1 MIFNFNPKLFL
12 TEFSITGLSK
22 QQRKKRTKKEQR
34 KQVSSQ
40 TATSDG
46 NQSGSETNENAT
58 DELTYI
64 DTLPEHL
71 KLVEVTSNIWG
82 TKFKIHGLA
91 KAMIPANLGMV
102 TYKTSLLHLQPRQ
115 MTLVITELRD
125 DFPIL
130 PDPSFNPNIFS
141 EDEDE
146 FNVKSVRNK
155 PPKSR
160 DPVPHCSNS
169 GHPPIAPMTPRP
181 KNRYASPHHSAPRS
195 SLSYASNSHLN
206 SSNSSAS
213 TSSSSSANLPSSS
226 KTTAKSP
233 PRSLGP
239 LLAKQESYDDDLF
252 ETPVLPSK
260 NLLNYSNIIS
270 SYSHGRSLA
279 STSNNQSRVAIS
291 PLYCEQSLPTLQSPK
306 NAVAPSDVAFERPH
320 AGQTTLMNYSS
331 NNSDY
336 LNNLTHVKN
345 ALSHEHARQ
354 NSHVNPV
361 PINLNVNVEKLS
373 NDGKSLQLLF
383 SKKKSIEYIDDEPT
397 PSTSTQPD
405 ATGGLNRTQTV
416 ISFSTVLPDVMTRSC
431 SVGYLDNVEMVPGDV
446 TLSQLRNEAQKRLV
460 LVDRKIQ
467 SNRKNNRKICG
478 SHQYRAGVQ
487 NDDRYKSFKKSISLD
502 SYDIFQNIPN
512 LSKDLNN
519 LFNQMPKLT
528 ESSENNTEDTENSST
543 ELAISAAKKPK
554 KTPRERI
561 CSLFSPRGTPVLGRK
576 FNNSSPTPSLKNL
589 KNDASTNEVVQP
601 IDIKKK
607 SLLSKWRK
615 QHNSSYDQTESQGES
630 SKNSRERRRNKNLE
644 IITSFTDSPLFSRKY
659 RSSKNEIL
667 SNTGTRSQMQSEQN
681 TPILNRRN
689 GARSDIEV
697 TQLDSKASVS
707 LHTQAS

>member
-1 MIFNFNPKLFL
+1 MGLISGSSKNP
-12 TEFSITGLSK
+12 
-22 QQRKKRTKKEQR
+22 RKKRTKQR
-34 KQVSSQ
+34 KQMLMQ
-40 TATSDG
+40 TTTPDG
-46 NQSGSETNENAT
+46 NLSGSEINENHAT

-91 KAMIPANLGMV
+91 KSIIPANLGMV

-130 PDPSFNPNIFS
+130 PDPLFNPNIFS

-146 FNVKSVRNK
+146 FNVKSLRNK
-155 PPKSR
+155 HKSR
-160 DPVPHCSNS
+160 EPTPHCSTS

-181 KNRYASPHHSAPRS
+181 KNRYASPHHTPQRS

-206 SSNSSAS
+206 NSNSSAS
-213 TSSSSSANLPSSS
+213 TSSSSSTNLPSTS
-226 KTTAKSP
+226 KTPKSP

-239 LLAKQESYDDDLF
+239 LLAKQESYDDDLLF
-252 ETPVLPSK
+252 ETPVLPAK
-260 NLLNYSNIIS
+260 NILNYASIMS
-270 SYSHGRSLA
+270 SYGHGRSLA
-279 STSNNQSRVAIS
+279 SSSNNQSRVAIS

-331 NNSDY
+331 SNSDY

-345 ALSHEHARQ
+345 ALSSEHARQ

-361 PINLNVNVEKLS
+361 PINLNLNVEKT
-373 NDGKSLQLLF
+373 NNEGKSLHHLF

-397 PSTSTQPD
+397 PTTSTQPESS
-405 ATGGLNRTQTV
+405 GLNRTQTV
-416 ISFSTVLPDVMTRSC
+416 ISFSTLLPDVMTRSC
-431 SVGYLDNVEMVPGDV
+431 SVGYLDSVELVPGDV

-467 SNRKNNRKICG
+467 SNRKQQRRISNNQHRRSSIQ
-478 SHQYRAGVQ
+478 S
-487 NDDRYKSFKKSISLD
+487 NDRYKTFKKSISLD

-512 LSKDLNN
+512 LNKDLNN

-543 ELAISAAKKPK
+543 ELTISAVKKPK
-554 KTPRERI
+554 KTPKERI
-561 CSLFSPRGTPVLGRK
+561 YGLFSPRGTPILGRK
-576 FNNSSPTPSLKNL
+576 FNNSSPTPSSNSKHSKIEGSPAENPQSIE
-589 KNDASTNEVVQP
+589 N
-601 IDIKKK
+601 KKK

-615 QHNSSYDQTESQGES
+615 YHNNDQTESQGEC
-630 SKNSRERRRNKNLE
+630 SKNIRERRKNKNLE

-659 RSSKNEIL
+659 RSSKNEIPC
-667 SNTGTRSQMQSEQN
+667 NTAARPQLQSEQN
-681 TPILNRRN
+681 TPIMSRRN
-689 GARSDIEV
+689 GARNDIEV

-707 LHTQAS
+707 LHTQVRALAI

>member
-1 MIFNFNPKLFL
+1 M
-12 TEFSITGLSK
+12 
-22 QQRKKRTKKEQR
+22 
-34 KQVSSQ
+34 Q
-40 TATSDG
+40 TMTTDG
-46 NQSGSETNENAT
+46 NLSGSETNENAT

-91 KAMIPANLGMV
+91 KSIIPANLGMI

-146 FNVKSVRNK
+146 FNVKSLRNK
-155 PPKSR
+155 HKSR
-160 DPVPHCSNS
+160 EPTPHCSTS

-181 KNRYASPHHSAPRS
+181 KNRYASPQHTQKS
-195 SLSYASNSHLN
+195 SLSYASTSHLN
-206 SSNSSAS
+206 NSNSSAS
-213 TSSSSSANLPSSS
+213 TSSSSSANLPSTS
-226 KTTAKSP
+226 KTPKSP

-252 ETPVLPSK
+252 ETPVLPTK
-260 NLLNYSNIIS
+260 NLLNYSSIMS
-270 SYSHGRSLA
+270 SYGHGRSLA
-279 STSNNQSRVAIS
+279 SSSNNQSRVAIS

-331 NNSDY
+331 SNSDY

-345 ALSHEHARQ
+345 ALSNEHARQ
-354 NSHVNPV
+354 SSHVNPI
-361 PINLNVNVEKLS
+361 PINLNLNVEKM
-373 NDGKSLQLLF
+373 NGEGKSLHHLF

-397 PSTSTQPD
+397 PTTSTQPESS
-405 ATGGLNRTQTV
+405 GLNRTQTV
-416 ISFSTVLPDVMTRSC
+416 LSFSNLLPDVMTRSC
-431 SVGYLDNVEMVPGDV
+431 SVGYLDNVELVPGDV

-467 SNRKNNRKICG
+467 SNRKQRKICN
-478 SHQYRAGVQ
+478 SQQRRSSIQ
-487 NDDRYKSFKKSISLD
+487 SNDRYKTFKKSISFD

-512 LSKDLNN
+512 LHKDLNN

-543 ELAISAAKKPK
+543 ELAISTVKKPK
-554 KTPRERI
+554 KTPKERI
-561 CSLFSPRGTPVLGRK
+561 CGLFSPRGTPTFGRK
-576 FNNSSPTPSLKNL
+576 FANSPTTVNKHSKIEGSAAENPEKDSGILNPEK
-589 KNDASTNEVVQP
+589 SIEV
-601 IDIKKK
+601 KKR

-615 QHNSSYDQTESQGES
+615 YHSNEQTESQGEC
-630 SKNSRERRRNKNLE
+630 SKNIRERRKNKNLE

-659 RSSKNEIL
+659 RSSKNEIPCNNGARPQL
-667 SNTGTRSQMQSEQN
+667 QSEQN
-681 TPILNRRN
+681 TPILSRRN
-689 GARSDIEV
+689 GGRNDIGV
-697 TQLDSKASVS
+697 THLDSKASVS
-707 LHTQAS
+707 LHTQVRRGSF